1 MVVDEEKRKLVQR
14 KSDVKNFS
22 PFALKSG
29 NIFEIVERDGG
40 FVVESGVRAKEVVI
54 SDEEGGESDST
65 VFGVEAVSG
74 EDVEF
79 VSAVEAFDELFERTE
94 FG

>member
-1 MVVDEEKRKLVQR
+1 M
-14 KSDVKNFS
+14 
-22 PFALKSG
+22 KSG
-29 NIFEIVERDGG
+29 NIFEIVEKDRG
-40 FVVESGVRAKEVVI
+40 FVVESGMRAKEVVI
-54 SDEEGGESDST
+54 SDEEGGESDSA

>member
-1 MVVDEEKRKLVQR
+1 M
-14 KSDVKNFS
+14 
-22 PFALKSG
+22 
-29 NIFEIVERDGG
+29 I
-40 FVVESGVRAKEVVI
+40 VESGVRAKEVVI
-54 SDEEGGESDST
+54 SDEESGKSDGA

-79 VSAVEAFDELFERTE
+79 VSAVEAFDELFEGAE